1 MSKFGFIMRKFLKI
15 LAYFLGFILVLLLV
29 TIKPLDREKYTEKAH
44 YKQFK
49 TLISGFKPC
58 ETKGELRAGWAK
70 LNITPAKPMAMA
82 GYGNR
87 RGKPY
92 TAVHD
97 SVFVR
102 AIAIEINQQKTF
114 FLSADLL
121 IIPPSVNA
129 LLESKLKSLGIDIQN
144 VHFGATHSHNSLGSW
159 GNTVTGKLF
168 AGPYDPKIEP
178 FLVEKICKVLQNAQ
192 SNLAPAKIAYGE
204 IIDKDDIKNRLEI
217 AKPEIDPEIRS
228 LQIVQKTGKKAQL
241 VTYAAH
247 STVLNSATFEL
258 SRDYSG
264 VLVDKLEKE
273 NVDFAM
279 FMAGAVGSMGPI
291 EKGMNDFD
299 EVNNQGLNVYNH
311 VLNLKYAEV
320 ENSIFSTRIELPMAA
335 ASAKISQNF
344 ALRSWVFKY
353 LFGDFPTYLKITKI
367 GKTLFIGTP
376 CDFSG
381 ELMIPLDAY
390 AKSKGLDLVITS
402 FDGSYV
408 GYITKDEHYDLD
420 LYETRTMN
428 WFGPENGAYFSEVI
442 RSIVDKVGN

>member
-1 MSKFGFIMRKFLKI
+1 MKKFLKV
-15 LAYFLGFILVLLLV
+15 LGFVFVLLFFLIALA
-29 TIKPLDREKYTEKAH
+29 IKPIDREKYTEKPH
-44 YKQFK
+44 YKLFKEQFK
-49 TLISGFKPC
+49 GFKFKNN
-58 ETKGELRAGWAK
+58 TGDLKAGWAK
-70 LNITPAKPMAMA
+70 INITPAVPMAMA
-82 GYGNR
+82 GYGKR
-87 RGKPY
+87 QGKPY

-97 SVFVR
+97 SIFVR
-102 AIAIEINQQKTF
+102 AIALDINSQKTF

-129 LLESKLKSLGIDIQN
+129 LLENRLKRIGIDIQN
-144 VHFGATHSHNSLGSW
+144 VHFGATHSHNSIGSW
-159 GNTVTGKLF
+159 GNTITGKLF

-178 FLVEKICKVLQNAQ
+178 FLVKNICNVLQKAQ
-192 SNLAPAKIAYGE
+192 ENLAQASMSYGE
-204 IIDKDDIKNRLEI
+204 IIDKQDIRNRLEI

-228 LQIVQKTGKKAQL
+228 LLLTQNTGKKAQL

-247 STVLNSATFEL
+247 STVLNSATLEL

-264 VLVDKLEKE
+264 VMVDALEKSQ
-273 NVDFAM
+273 VDFAM

-291 EKGMNDFD
+291 EKGVDDFD
-299 EVNNQGLNVYNH
+299 EVDNQGIGVYNH
-311 VLNLKYAEV
+311 VTELKFKEV
-320 ENSIFSTRIELPMAA
+320 KNSIFSTRIILPMAA
-335 ASAKISQNF
+335 SSAKISQNW
-344 ALRSWVFKY
+344 ALRPWVFKY

-367 GKTLFIGTP
+367 GQTLFIGTP

-390 AKSKGLDLVITS
+390 AKSKGLDLVVTS
-402 FDGSYV
+402 FNGSYV

-442 RSIVDKVGN
+442 RDIIDKAGV

>member
-1 MSKFGFIMRKFLKI
+1 MKKFIKV
-15 LAYFLGFILVLLLV
+15 LGFIFVLVLIILIAS
-29 TIKPLDREKYTEKAH
+29 IKPIDRAKYTEKAH
-44 YKQFK
+44 YKLFKSQF
-49 TLISGFKPC
+49 GNFKPILSS
-58 ETKGELRAGWAK
+58 GLLQAGWAK
-70 LNITPAKPMAMA
+70 INITPAAPMAMA

-102 AIAIEINQQKTF
+102 ALAFDINGQKTF

-129 LLESKLKSLGIDIQN
+129 LLEAKLKTIGIDIKN

-159 GNTVTGKLF
+159 GNTITGKLF
-168 AGPYDPKIEP
+168 AGPYDPTIEP
-178 FLVEKICKVLQNAQ
+178 FLVKNICKVLQKAQ
-192 SNLAPAKIAYGE
+192 ENMAPADISYGE
-204 IIDKDDIKNRLEI
+204 IIDKQDIRNRLEI

-228 LQIVQKTGKKAQL
+228 LKIVQNTGKKAQL
-241 VTYAAH
+241 ITYAAH
-247 STVLNSATFEL
+247 STVLNSATLEL

-264 VLVDKLEKE
+264 VLVDKLEK
-273 NVDFAM
+273 NQVNFAM

-291 EKGMNDFD
+291 EKGIDDFD
-299 EVNNQGLNVYNH
+299 EVNNQGTSVFNFVNNIQFKNVESNF
-311 VLNLKYAEV
+311 
-320 ENSIFSTRIELPMAA
+320 FSTRIELPMSA
-335 ASAKISQNF
+335 ASAKISQNW
-344 ALRSWVFKY
+344 ALRPWVFKY
-353 LFGDFPTYLKITKI
+353 LFGDYPTYLKITKI
-367 GKTLFIGTP
+367 GQTLFIGTP

-402 FDGSYV
+402 FNGSYV
-408 GYITKDEHYDLD
+408 GYITKDKHYDID

-428 WFGPENGAYFSEVI
+428 WFGPQNGAYFSEVI
-442 RSIVDKVGN
+442 RDIIDRLSV